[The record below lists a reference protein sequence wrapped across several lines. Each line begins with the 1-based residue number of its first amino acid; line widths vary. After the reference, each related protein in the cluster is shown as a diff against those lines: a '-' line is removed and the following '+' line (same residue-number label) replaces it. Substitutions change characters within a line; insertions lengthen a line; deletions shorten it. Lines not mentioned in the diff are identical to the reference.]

1 MKAGSRF
8 SQSYLSSIPD
18 FLHGIPET
26 ILLCLIEFHFQRWSG
41 LQNGLLDRRP
51 LGCESSEAASYSPLA
66 ASCQVSWLVVQGECV
81 PSSWGLL
88 QSQLL
93 VAKLPGKV
101 STDNRVKPTRQT
113 VFNLWNAAWKWKWP
127 DLPPF
132 SPPRNFVRLHLAP
145 RVWLRP
151 KSSPAPLKS
160 SSHQGSDPKSKPTP
174 KKVSSRTIDTQCF
187 SHFYKKK
194 VTVHP
199 SSRKP
204 SLKTK
209 TGFCEQNHQ
218 LPRCRWGSWGL
229 NLLNRQGMRKG
240 GCSTQNHRGLDKALV
255 SAADAIRL

>member
-101 STDNRVKPTRQT
+101 STDNPVKPTRQT
-113 VFNLWNAAWKWKWP
+113 VFNLWNAACKWKWP

-132 SPPRNFVRLHLAP
+132 SPPRNFVRLPLAQTKVHTCPSQIILTP
-145 RVWLRP
+145 RFRP
-151 KSSPAPLKS
+151 
-160 SSHQGSDPKSKPTP
+160 
-174 KKVSSRTIDTQCF
+174 
-187 SHFYKKK
+187 
-194 VTVHP
+194 
-199 SSRKP
+199 
-204 SLKTK
+204 
-209 TGFCEQNHQ
+209 
-218 LPRCRWGSWGL
+218 
-229 NLLNRQGMRKG
+229 
-240 GCSTQNHRGLDKALV
+240 
-255 SAADAIRL
+255 

>member
-8 SQSYLSSIPD
+8 SQSFLSSIPD

-101 STDNRVKPTRQT
+101 STDNRVKPTRPLKCSLKVKVT
-113 VFNLWNAAWKWKWP
+113 WP
-127 DLPPF
+127 PSILSTQELCEIAF
-132 SPPRNFVRLHLAP
+132 SPLL
-145 RVWLRP
+145 
-151 KSSPAPLKS
+151 
-160 SSHQGSDPKSKPTP
+160 Q
-174 KKVSSRTIDTQCF
+174 
-187 SHFYKKK
+187 KK

-218 LPRCRWGSWGL
+218 LPRCRRGSWGL

-240 GCSTQNHRGLDKALV
+240 GCSTQNHRGQDKALV